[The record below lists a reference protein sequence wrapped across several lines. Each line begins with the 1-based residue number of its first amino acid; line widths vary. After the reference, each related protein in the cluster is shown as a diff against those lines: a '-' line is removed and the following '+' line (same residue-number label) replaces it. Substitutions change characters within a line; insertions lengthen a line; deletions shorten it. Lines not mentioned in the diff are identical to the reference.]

1 MGVKSAPSATGDT
14 AGPDAVC
21 SPMPTIAW
29 NPAHDLHQPVMD
41 RTHHEF
47 VDRLGA
53 LEEAVVGAADD
64 TDQVLDELIRHTE
77 SHFAQEEQWMQQL
90 GFADENC
97 HSMQHRSV
105 LEVMR
110 EAARRHRAQADLQL
124 LGVLVQALDE
134 WFAIHAPSQDAG
146 LAAVMAEQGFDPA
159 TGERRVAALAG
170 AAPISGCGSAGCGV

>member
-1 MGVKSAPSATGDT
+1 
-14 AGPDAVC
+14 
-21 SPMPTIAW
+21 MPTIAW
-29 NPAHDLHQPVMD
+29 NAAHDLNQPVMD

-53 LEEAVVGAADD
+53 LQDAVANAPHEAED
-64 TDQVLDELIRHTE
+64 VLVELIRHTE
-77 SHFAQEEQWMQQL
+77 VHFAQEEQWMKAL

-97 HSMQHRSV
+97 HAMQHTSV

-110 EAARRHRAQADLQL
+110 EALRRHRTQADLQL

-159 TGERRVAALAG
+159 TGQRDPGRVAQQAVLA
-170 AAPISGCGSAGCGV
+170 GCGSAGCAG